1 MMTVAAKQ
9 SFSDAP
15 RLACS
20 APVDPSGAVKLGRVV
35 LPPEPTPP
43 TRSPSAG
50 TGRAL
55 RGVPGRTALGAA
67 LLTAA
72 VVVIRG
78 GARRRHIE
86 LRAGHVHVAAA
97 MNTWTAVSRSLG
109 LAALA
114 LLAFT
119 LPVGLLFGRR
129 LVARDRRAE
138 VRAAHMTLS
147 LSGLSVAVLH
157 VVTLLGATQLAPDAA
172 RLLVPWLWPYRQT
185 ATALG
190 VLSIYVVALLG
201 LTYYTRRA
209 LGWRR
214 WRIAHRF
221 IAVGLA
227 LAVLHVIGGG

>member
-1 MMTVAAKQ
+1 
-9 SFSDAP
+9 
-15 RLACS
+15 
-20 APVDPSGAVKLGRVV
+20 
-35 LPPEPTPP
+35 
-43 TRSPSAG
+43 
-50 TGRAL
+50 
-55 RGVPGRTALGAA
+55 
-67 LLTAA
+67 
-72 VVVIRG
+72 
-78 GARRRHIE
+78 
-86 LRAGHVHVAAA
+86 

-172 RLLVPWLWPYRQT
+172 RLLVPWRWPYRQT

-221 IAVGLA
+221 ISVGLA